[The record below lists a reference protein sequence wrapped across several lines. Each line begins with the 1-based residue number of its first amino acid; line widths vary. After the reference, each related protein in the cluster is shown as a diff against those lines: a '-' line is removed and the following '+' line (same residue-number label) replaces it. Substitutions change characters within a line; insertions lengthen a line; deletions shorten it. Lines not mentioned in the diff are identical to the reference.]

1 MKKSILNSLLS
12 LLSDYSL
19 DGYIVPKNDSF
30 FTEQVNHDRLKLV
43 SNYSGSAGFAIIF
56 HKKNYLFV
64 DSRYTIQAKLE
75 SGKNFK
81 IINFPKIL
89 PKDLFKSI
97 ELGFDPNLFTYNQ
110 LKLLFGNDIKL

>member
-43 SNYSGSAGFAIIF
+43 SNFSGSAGFAIIF
-56 HKKNYLFV
+56 HKKKPAWVF
-64 DSRYTIQAKLE
+64 LE
-75 SGKNFK
+75 N
-81 IINFPKIL
+81 
-89 PKDLFKSI
+89 
-97 ELGFDPNLFTYNQ
+97 
-110 LKLLFGNDIKL
+110 KLLSISSSDIRKTENYI